1 MDVRA
6 EQLLSYQ
13 RPLITFNELS
23 GGFAPRHL
31 NRCRVQQLQVL
42 VFFARQKYNGRM
54 RNRANAPRTLLPREK
69 PSKLAAMV
77 KNVLEAFADLPDP
90 RREHPNKLHKLIDI
104 VVIALC
110 AMLAKCETWEE
121 ISDYGVEKE
130 AFFKRFLALPNGVP
144 SHDTFNRVFSRVAP
158 SAWQSCFMAWMLSMS
173 QLSEEKL
180 LCIDGKML
188 RGSKASG
195 TGKREPKQTALSM
208 VTAWASENELVLN
221 QLAFEKGCETSAM
234 KDLLELLDLEGASVS
249 MDAGGCHPDIAQSIV
264 DKGGD
269 YVLGLKAN
277 QGKLFEDV
285 KWLFDYSIK
294 EAMPMDK
301 AESFDVA
308 HGREETRTCWLIQ
321 HLTYLDPHPWPHLKS
336 VIVIGTQVLRQG
348 KLSSQRRFFLSSR
361 AYTAE
366 QALARVRGHWST
378 ENQQHYPLDVLFH
391 EDASRT
397 RRGFAAQNLA
407 TLRRLAL
414 NLLNLDAQT
423 KISKRRKRLKALLD
437 DDYMLSLLGL
447 HGTC

>member
-1 MDVRA
+1 MSA
-6 EQLLSYQ
+6 LYI
-13 RPLITFNELS
+13 ITL
-23 GGFAPRHL
+23 GG
-31 NRCRVQQLQVL
+31 
-42 VFFARQKYNGRM
+42 
-54 RNRANAPRTLLPREK
+54 LP
-69 PSKLAAMV
+69 
-77 KNVLEAFADLPDP
+77 
-90 RREHPNKLHKLIDI
+90 
-104 VVIALC
+104 
-110 AMLAKCETWEE
+110 
-121 ISDYGVEKE
+121 
-130 AFFKRFLALPNGVP
+130 
-144 SHDTFNRVFSRVAP
+144 
-158 SAWQSCFMAWMLSMS
+158 
-173 QLSEEKL
+173 
-180 LCIDGKML
+180 
-188 RGSKASG
+188 
-195 TGKREPKQTALSM
+195 
-208 VTAWASENELVLN
+208 
-221 QLAFEKGCETSAM
+221 
-234 KDLLELLDLEGASVS
+234 LLELLDLEGASVS
-249 MDAGGCHPDIAQSIV
+249 VDAGGCHPDIAQSIV

-308 HGREETRTCWLIQ
+308 HGREETRTCWLMQ

-336 VIVIGTQVLRQG
+336 VIVIETQVLRQG